1 MVYKKPLPKY
11 SKEQLLQIL
20 LDPNL
25 DRNYVYNLDL
35 LERSQVLYLVSILLS
50 YPVNV
55 NNNFANEVFWITKRP
70 YCVSFMM
77 MVTWK

>member
-1 MVYKKPLPKY
+1 MTTFVEIKIHPMVYEKPLPKY
-11 SKEQLLQIL
+11 SKEELLQIL

-25 DRNYVYNLDL
+25 DRNYVCNLGL

-55 NNNFANEVFWITKRP
+55 NNNFGK
-70 YCVSFMM
+70 
-77 MVTWK
+77 